1 MLKAGAE
8 AKVNKLTVDPE
19 EYFTVFVTVAP
30 LCAVVKEVIA
40 LPIPCAV
47 VNVTEP
53 AVAEPI
59 VSLGTPNVAVRPLM
73 EALLNVAM
81 FEFTT
86 TLIRE

>member
-1 MLKAGAE
+1 M
-8 AKVNKLTVDPE
+8 VN
-19 EYFTVFVTVAP
+19 
-30 LCAVVKEVIA
+30 EVIA

-59 VSLGTPNVAVRPLM
+59 VSLGTPNVAVSPLI
-73 EALLNVAM
+73 EASLKVAI